1 MQEAIAVILKYA
13 TVGDH
18 KHLAADPERALRFGY
33 AILHGAEIPDR
44 CDRAALLRSLAMLE
58 EHLRAEGR

>member
-1 MQEAIAVILKYA
+1 MEKAIQVVLKYA

-18 KHLAADPERALRFGY
+18 KYLSAEPERALRFGY

-44 CDRAALLRSLAMLE
+44 RERAALLRALATLE
-58 EHLRAEGR
+58 EHLMAEER